1 MKKTTRATPETMTSI
16 VDQTLQRISS
26 ERENLM
32 YQKGAALG
40 TFRNVATDLDRVNCK
55 LRNVD
60 SECAKLLEIVANE
73 QEGVRAAIEENDKIV
88 SRILAIIGE

>member
-40 TFRNVATDLDRVNCK
+40 AFRNIATDLDRVNCK
-55 LRNVD
+55 LRNID
-60 SECAKLLEIVANE
+60 SECTKLLDIVVNE
-73 QEGVRAAIEENDKIV
+73 QADVRASVEENDKII